1 MSLTMLSV
9 VIVLSAVG
17 SVSSSAMVAD
27 DWLGLAGQ
35 LPADPLCDA
44 DGETPKEDA
53 RPLELLPGE
62 FRSVLR
68 AVRRLEP
75 APAPRTSLPAVDRV
89 VLAARPLPVAADL
102 PLPAPQPAAIWPSVR
117 FSTPPALVPTARSQA
132 PAGRPQL
139 SLACQAPRAADL
151 GQQVRYRLVVRNTG
165 DGVAE
170 QVVVEPHMV
179 AGADSRSRV
188 PRWFPVGDLAPGA
201 SREIVLR
208 TVARR
213 AESLQVRFFASDR
226 NGSEAEAGV
235 QVQVR
240 RPAVEI
246 TVAGPDAITLGDEA
260 MFEIRAGNTGAA
272 AAEPVSVAC
281 SVGDG
286 LRLTVVD
293 QQVQF
298 AAKAGQLVWALGR
311 LAAGETKVL
320 RFQARPLIAGEQR
333 IRVAVEDAAA
343 GSGGNSR
350 AAATEKTITIRDRT
364 VDERTASL

>member
-1 MSLTMLSV
+1 MLSV

-17 SVSSSAMVAD
+17 SVSSSTMVAD
-27 DWLGLAGQ
+27 DGWMLAGRLSADAPGDAGGEATNTVARQ
-35 LPADPLCDA
+35 FDLP
-44 DGETPKEDA
+44 
-53 RPLELLPGE
+53 PGE

-68 AVRRLEP
+68 SVRRLDP
-75 APAPRTSLPAVDRV
+75 APAPRPTLPTVDQT

-102 PLPAPQPAAIWPSVR
+102 PLSAPHPVAIWPSAR
-117 FSTPPALVPTARSQA
+117 FSTPSASIPPARSLT
-132 PAGRPQL
+132 PSGRPQL

-165 DGVAE
+165 DGVAR
-170 QVVVEPHMV
+170 QVVVEPHLV

-201 SREIVLR
+201 SREIILR
-208 TVARR
+208 TVARQ
-213 AESLQVRFFASDR
+213 AESLQVRFFASDLH
-226 NGSEAEAGV
+226 GSEAEAGV
-235 QVQVR
+235 QVEVR

-246 TVAGPDAITLGDEA
+246 AVAGPDAITLGDEA
-260 MFEIRAGNTGAA
+260 IFEIRAGNAGAA

-281 SVGDG
+281 SAGDG

-298 AAKAGQLVWALGR
+298 TAKAGQLVWALGR

-333 IRVAVEDAAA
+333 IRVAVENAAA
-343 GSGGNSR
+343 S
-350 AAATEKTITIRDRT
+350 EKTITVRDRT
-364 VDERTASL
+364 VDQRTAGL